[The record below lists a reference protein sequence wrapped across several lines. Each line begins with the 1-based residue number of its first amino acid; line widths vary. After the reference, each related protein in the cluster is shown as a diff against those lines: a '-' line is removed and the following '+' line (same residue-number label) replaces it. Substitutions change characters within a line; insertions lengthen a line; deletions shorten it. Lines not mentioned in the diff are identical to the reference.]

1 MRYLEPEKFVKLMS
15 DPEEAKKIF
24 MTPALKTAMVTTGIS
39 WAVICVA
46 LTFAVQSY
54 FAKLQK
60 EAGRLGVMKAMEE
73 LQDDRI
79 YADETPKSPT
89 FQSSTVKKD
98 VSVTAQNNLPPNIQ
112 NLLNSTKNNK
122 IAV

>member
-1 MRYLEPEKFVKLMS
+1 MN
-15 DPEEAKKIF
+15 DPEEARKIF
-24 MTPALKTAMVTTGIS
+24 MTPALKTAMLATGIT
-39 WAVICVA
+39 WGVICTA

-79 YADETPKSPT
+79 YADEQPKQNPA
-89 FQSSTVKKD
+89 FQSSAVKKD
-98 VSVTAQNNLPPNIQ
+98 ASVTAQNNLPSNIQ
-112 NLLNSTKNNK
+112 NLLNSTKDNK
-122 IAV
+122 VAV